1 MIKQESLEKIKATLI
16 NFPVMWDGK
25 EAILEMRDNG
35 YSQWRQMEW
44 VGFYFEYLCNRF
56 LNEIFKMPGPKYG
69 NVRFDGFMDIPW
81 DFKAHVL
88 ESGSKIIINDVIAI
102 ENAIQ
107 EYDSVGTIIVEGNA
121 NYNDVN
127 SSFKRWHDS
136 IKGKIS
142 KYEKERV
149 ARGAKSRRRK
159 TSFNV
164 EKILIIEITKNSLS
178 KHGRFFQGRNAD
190 GSPRNPKLMMDLNN
204 IEEELIETII
214 L

>member
-1 MIKQESLEKIKATLI
+1 MIKQDSLQKIKTRLI
-16 NFPVMWDGK
+16 NFPAKWDGI

-35 YSQWRQMEW
+35 YRHWRQMEW
-44 VGFYFEYLCNRF
+44 GGFYFEYLCNRL
-56 LNEIFKMPGPKYG
+56 LNELFQMPGPKYG

-107 EYDSVGTIIVEGNA
+107 EYESVGTIIVEGNA

-127 SSFKRWHDS
+127 GSFKRWHDS

-159 TSFNV
+159 VSFNV
-164 EKILIIEITKNSLS
+164 DRIMIIEISRNSLS

-204 IEEELIETII
+204 IEGELIEII
-214 L
+214 TL

>member
-1 MIKQESLEKIKATLI
+1 MIKQESLENIKTTLI
-16 NFPVMWDGK
+16 NIPVMWDGK

-35 YSQWRQMEW
+35 YRQWRQMEW

-88 ESGSKIIINDVIAI
+88 ESGNKTIINDVIAI

-127 SSFKRWHDS
+127 GSFKQWHDS
-136 IKGKIS
+136 VKGKIT

-149 ARGAKSRRRK
+149 ARRVKPRRRK
-159 TSFNV
+159 ISFNV
-164 EKILIIEITKNSLS
+164 DKILIIEITKNSLS
-178 KHGRFFQGRNAD
+178 KHGRFLQGRNAD
-190 GSPRNPKLMMDLNN
+190 GSPRNPKLMMDLSN
-204 IEEELIETII
+204 IEGELIGTIT